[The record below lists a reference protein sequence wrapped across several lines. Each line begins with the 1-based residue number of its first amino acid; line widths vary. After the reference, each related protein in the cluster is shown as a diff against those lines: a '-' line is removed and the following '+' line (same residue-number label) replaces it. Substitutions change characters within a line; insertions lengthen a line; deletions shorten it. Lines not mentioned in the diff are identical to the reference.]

1 MAAILFID
9 FDASLSAAQGT
20 GPTTWADVG
29 KPPGVFCVQG
39 VVAQNQN
46 TAPTGYALPAG
57 RTSNSTSFGLS
68 SWVAD
73 STFYNWGGNQIGVKR
88 STWGIG
94 SECWLSADIIPS
106 SIQVPTTANTDYR
119 SAVFRWG
126 DVSIDVKSCT
136 LVVSTYTIVFSVK
149 NNSTEVATITVPNC
163 TTTSW
168 LIMRVH
174 CKLDGSTGLIEAS
187 INGVNQSVV
196 YSNQNTVSSIGLST
210 TGSTTSADHIYV
222 GPIVMTSGTTCYVGA
237 IDNIYFDD
245 SAVPTHRPRGERIAL
260 GTGSVDV
267 NAAAV
272 GTGASTISDALN
284 NPTDAKAARFT
295 GPSASTILDL
305 ASYSTTGLE
314 TNLIGFNLYA
324 KRPASRAV
332 NTTRYLS
339 MGLSISGVN
348 TMGTRAA
355 ATALAISSVTTPPN
369 TDYNIQ
375 GLFEGIYTAGVTT
388 SNLSNVKVRLLTL

>member
-1 MAAILFID
+1 
-9 FDASLSAAQGT
+9 
-20 GPTTWADVG
+20 
-29 KPPGVFCVQG
+29 
-39 VVAQNQN
+39 
-46 TAPTGYALPAG
+46 
-57 RTSNSTSFGLS
+57 
-68 SWVAD
+68 
-73 STFYNWGGNQIGVKR
+73 
-88 STWGIG
+88 
-94 SECWLSADIIPS
+94 
-106 SIQVPTTANTDYR
+106 
-119 SAVFRWG
+119 
-126 DVSIDVKSCT
+126 
-136 LVVSTYTIVFSVK
+136 
-149 NNSTEVATITVPNC
+149 
-163 TTTSW
+163 
-168 LIMRVH
+168 
-174 CKLDGSTGLIEAS
+174 
-187 INGVNQSVV
+187 
-196 YSNQNTVSSIGLST
+196 
-210 TGSTTSADHIYV
+210 
-222 GPIVMTSGTTCYVGA
+222 MTSGTTCYVGA